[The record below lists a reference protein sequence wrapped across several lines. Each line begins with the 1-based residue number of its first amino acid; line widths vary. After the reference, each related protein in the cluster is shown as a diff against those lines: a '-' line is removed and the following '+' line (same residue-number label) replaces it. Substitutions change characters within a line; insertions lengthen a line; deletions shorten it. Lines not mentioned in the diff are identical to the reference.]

1 MKKVGPDTPA
11 PCAAIDSTKPA
22 ALYLIV
28 IAADPGEIMTLA
40 TGVRHNVKIATF
52 GWIGVLKD
60 RALTGPDDVEDV
72 GRYVTLSY
80 SALPILVEVQ
90 VVLSID
96 VDVLQLTDLRHVAR
110 CAVAH
115 WHFGIVGRIEGSAHP
130 GFYLHVLG
138 HGPCDPV
145 PRQKGV
151 GGFHRDGGS
160 VLRHLVACGELEHC
174 HIGTGY
180 VLEITMGGVTG
191 QAQGVVPIGCVRE
204 FIIANFK
211 GSRPCIQGVGIMASI
226 AGELF
231 GFVAVMN
238 GPAYFL
244 KLHGVG
250 AAVGLVGPGVEGPLL
265 PVTLETGRRLV

>member
-1 MKKVGPDTPA
+1 M
-11 PCAAIDSTKPA
+11 C
-22 ALYLIV
+22 
-28 IAADPGEIMTLA
+28 LA
-40 TGVRHNVKIATF
+40 TARATRF
-52 GWIGVLKD
+52 RDKKASEGF
-60 RALTGPDDVEDV
+60 TE
-72 GRYVTLSY
+72 T
-80 SALPILVEVQ
+80 
-90 VVLSID
+90 VV
-96 VDVLQLTDLRHVAR
+96 
-110 CAVAH
+110 
-115 WHFGIVGRIEGSAHP
+115 
-130 GFYLHVLG
+130 
-138 HGPCDPV
+138 
-145 PRQKGV
+145 
-151 GGFHRDGGS
+151 S

-231 GFVAVMN
+231 GFVAIMN

-250 AAVGLVGPGVEGPLL
+250 AAVGLVGQEWKAPSFQSLS
-265 PVTLETGRRLV
+265 RLDVGLSKLR